1 MTTFQRY
8 SIFFFGIIVQSA
20 GVALVVK
27 SMLGTSP
34 ISSVPYALSLIVPYS
49 FGQTTLAVNLLFL
62 LGQIVLLRHRFHKI
76 QLLQAPAT
84 ALFAFFIDVF
94 MAAFSA
100 VLPEFYT
107 MKLLILFLGAAMVS
121 LGVALQVI
129 ANVLMLSG
137 EGIVYA
143 ISQTFHIDFG
153 KVKTAF
159 DCFFGTDSG
168 MPMHGFFAVH
178 RGRSGRYVDFGNGN
192 RDYRKV
198 VYPSFELCRQQRKY
212 KDFIN
217 SCFKFYP
224 AKRQNRKFLSKVIPI
239 NNTEYFLC
247 MGGRTFWS

>member
-159 DCFFGTDSG
+159 DCFLVLTAVCLCMAFLPSIEGVREGTLISAMVTG
-168 MPMHGFFAVH
+168 TIARWFINHL
-178 RGRSGRYVDFGNGN
+178 SYVDSRGNIRISSIAASN
-192 RDYRKV
+192 
-198 VYPSFELCRQQRKY
+198 
-212 KDFIN
+212 FI
-217 SCFKFYP
+217 
-224 AKRQNRKFLSKVIPI
+224 L
-239 NNTEYFLC
+239 
-247 MGGRTFWS
+247 